1 MALPKENPPIDDRS
15 DNRLSDRPEGF
26 VSDPDEPA
34 AGAASQLEPL
44 LNLLAELNLVSGQ
57 NPQTKAPPTDNSNDK
72 VQAETLDGPNDRS
85 AISEEAELKIFG
97 KQNLPTIDAKT
108 ENNDEQVQAA
118 ALGGLNFLSAIAEEI
133 SATSPDRPDR
143 PTAINSSNLH
153 DTEAVKAATTT
164 SIPDSIRE
172 QFDRPTAVNS
182 TVNSTETAAPSIL
195 DDRPT
200 AVNSSD
206 AAAFSIPEPPA
217 GKTAANSTN
226 LDDTDAFLD
235 GLKSLL
241 LYTEKFDRSELENP
255 DLPSQQIIDVAPV
268 AETNLREKLQSEP
281 PRSNLTE
288 TKNFDRDAA
297 ALQTPPNFLEKPR
310 STSQKAEILGEIKQD
325 LNEADGAIE
334 TLQNLIFG
342 SKISEIEQVKNLLAE
357 NDLPGVRNLLVT
369 IDQKLGKLEHQI
381 YDPQELIQ
389 LMLPWIAQIL
399 SLKITESRDEVVE
412 AIVPIIDDVIR
423 AKAHENKH
431 SMSSAI
437 AALLPEAISQ
447 QIQNSPADIAKA
459 IGPEIAMAMQE
470 QIRLDR
476 EAIAQALAPEM
487 GNAIKAQIELERDAM
502 VDALYPVIG
511 NTIAKYMAEAIKN
524 INEKVSNALSVEG
537 VRRKIRSKVQGVS
550 EAELILRESIP
561 FTVQAIFL
569 IHKASGLVI
578 SEKQQEGD
586 FSLESEMVA
595 GMLTAIRSFVND
607 CIVQPGEVS
616 ELNQIEYGDSKIIL
630 EVAGYCYVAV
640 VIKGEPPE
648 QFIKKTR
655 ETVSNL
661 IIKHG
666 KSIHEFAG
674 DPDTISDDLHE
685 LVKSLFDAQFAK
697 EKSKKPPFLVAGLS
711 LAVVGLIAVSW
722 GIHQYRSGI
731 ERRLEANTAAAL
743 ASAPELAVYHLK
755 ADVKDNTLILTGKL
769 PNQELREKAATI
781 AASSVPKLKLDNR
794 IVAVDV
800 PPDPVLVEAEVQ
812 RITAVLNQI
821 EGVAIS
827 SQYRD
832 RKVTVEGTVIQ
843 ANDALKIAGAFQKI
857 PGVQSVTSTV
867 KLNPLT
873 IPNRIY
879 FESGSLAIDSSYR
892 DTLVK
897 IQKFLEQHP
906 QKRIKIIGH
915 SDRVGETGF
924 NKKLALQR
932 AAAVRDA
939 LILQGIA
946 PQRLLTAASKNPPP
960 GIEPDQPLLL
970 SRCVVFEPITNDKK
984 SK

>member
-1 MALPKENPPIDDRS
+1 MDLPKENPPIDDGSEKEFS
-15 DNRLSDRPEGF
+15 DPFDGF
-26 VSDPDEPA
+26 VSQPDEPA
-34 AGAASQLEPL
+34 AGAASGLEPL
-44 LNLLAELNLVSGQ
+44 LNLLAELNLVGGQ

-72 VQAETLDGPNDRS
+72 VQAETLGGPNDRS
-85 AISEEAELKIFG
+85 AISEEAELNLFG
-97 KQNLPTIDAKT
+97 KQNRPTIDPKIDTKT
-108 ENNDEQVQAA
+108 DNNDEQVQAA
-118 ALGGLNFLSAIAEEI
+118 TSDGWNFLSAISQELAAA
-133 SATSPDRPDR
+133 SMSDRPE
-143 PTAINSSNLH
+143 PPAAVNSIEVD
-153 DTEAVKAATTT
+153 DTKAVGAAPAT
-164 SIPDSIRE
+164 SIPDSS
-172 QFDRPTAVNS
+172 TAVNS
-182 TVNSTETAAPSIL
+182 TVNSIEAAAPSIIEPFE
-195 DDRPT
+195 RST
-200 AVNSSD
+200 AVNSID
-206 AAAFSIPEPPA
+206 TTAFSIPEPPA
-217 GKTAANSTN
+217 RQTAANSAN
-226 LDDTDAFLD
+226 NDDTEAFLD

-268 AETNLREKLQSEP
+268 EAANLQEKLQPEP
-281 PRSNLTE
+281 ARSNLTE
-288 TKNFDRDAA
+288 TKNLEREATS
-297 ALQTPPNFLEKPR
+297 LQTPPNFQEQPR
-310 STSQKAEILGEIKQD
+310 SASQKEILGEIKQD

-342 SKISEIEQVKNLLAE
+342 SKISDIEQVKNLLAE

-399 SLKITESRDEVVE
+399 TLKITESRDEVVN
-412 AIVPIIDDVIR
+412 AIVPIIDDVIL
-423 AKAHENKH
+423 AKSHENKH

-437 AALLPEAISQ
+437 AALLPDAISQ

-537 VRRKIRSKVQGVS
+537 VRRKIRSKVQGIS

-569 IHKASGLVI
+569 IHKGSGLVI
-578 SEKQQEGD
+578 SEMQQAGD

-607 CIVQPGEVS
+607 CIVRPGEVS

-630 EVAGYCYVAV
+630 EVAGYCYLAV

-648 QFIKKTR
+648 PFIKKTR

-666 KSIHEFAG
+666 RSIHEFEG
-674 DPDTISDDLHE
+674 DPDTISNEVHE
-685 LVKSLFDAQFAK
+685 SIKALFDAQFIK
-697 EKSKKPPFLVAGLS
+697 EKSKKPPLLIAGLS
-711 LAVVGLIAVSW
+711 LAAAGLIAIPW
-722 GIHQYRSGI
+722 GIQLYRSNV
-731 ERRLEANTAAAL
+731 ERRLEANTLAAL
-743 ASAPELAVYHLK
+743 GSVPELAVYRLS
-755 ADVKDNTLILTGKL
+755 ADVKENTLTLTGKL
-769 PNQELREKAATI
+769 PNQQLRTQAEKTAAAT
-781 AASSVPKLKLDNR
+781 VPNLKLDNR

-800 PPDPVLVEAEVQ
+800 PPDPVLVAGEVQ

-821 EGVAIS
+821 EGVEIS

-832 RKVTVEGTVIQ
+832 RRVTVNGTVILP
-843 ANDALKIAGAFQKI
+843 NDAQKIAPAFQKI
-857 PGVQSVTSTV
+857 PGVQSVITTV

-879 FESGSLAIDSSYR
+879 FESGSTAVNPSYR

-897 IQKFLEQHP
+897 LQKFLQQHP

-915 SDRVGETGF
+915 SDRIGEASV
-924 NKKLALQR
+924 NKQLALQR

-960 GIEPDQPLLL
+960 GVDLDQPLLL